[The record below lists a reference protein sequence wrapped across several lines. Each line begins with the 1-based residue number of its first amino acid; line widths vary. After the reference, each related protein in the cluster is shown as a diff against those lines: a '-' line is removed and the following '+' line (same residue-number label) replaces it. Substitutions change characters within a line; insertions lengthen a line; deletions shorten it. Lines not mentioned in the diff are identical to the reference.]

1 MPKVLTKPEIAA
13 RMVEWRN
20 LKVLHAKAMAKV
32 ARLQLTIADL
42 RSQLLQKDAHIA
54 ELEHALLDKEAQR
67 KALSTKLWKAKKDR
81 SAKQTEQAGANKPGA
96 QAGHEVHRRPVPVD
110 ADVTDRVVF
119 DLAKC
124 PACHHQVGDV
134 VDKVEKYQED
144 IDIAPR
150 QKIVRHYTITR
161 HWCPNCQEYVRPIDT
176 PAQNLRRF
184 GPNVMG
190 YILYARYRLRLPL
203 LKIQESL
210 RDLHDFEISEGEIVT
225 QLDDAK
231 DMFGEQYDLI
241 CELIRTAKVVY
252 ADESGWRMDGDN
264 WYIWAFVDKAS
275 GAIRYE
281 LAETRG
287 GAVAREALGGAADQ
301 VIVSDGYSTYNSTDS
316 PNQQCWI
323 HLIRV
328 AKEKAGLAKLLYGDL
343 CALYASLLL
352 VLSKPNAE
360 RTPEEKLAIRQQLAV
375 IQAKGYN
382 TNKRTGRPMRE
393 PVEPLASEV
402 QARIARHQDQLLV
415 CLDHDNVL
423 PENNTAERAIRPQV
437 ILRKIFGGN
446 RSPTGAK
453 THAVNTSVI
462 ATKLNQN
469 PGKSFFE
476 VMLPLISELHNTS
489 KLKQDAKAE

>member
-1 MPKVLTKPEIAA
+1 MPKLLTTAEINA

-20 LKVLHAKAMAKV
+20 LKVLHAKAVAKV
-32 ARLQLTIADL
+32 VRLQLAISDL
-42 RSQLLQKDAHIA
+42 KSQLLQKDARIT
-54 ELEHALLDKEAQR
+54 ELEHALTDKEAQR
-67 KALSTKLWKAKKDR
+67 KALSTKLWKTKKDR
-81 SAKQTEQAGANKPGA
+81 SAKQSEQTGANKSGA
-96 QAGHEVHRRPVPVD
+96 QANHEVHHRPIPAA
-110 ADVTDRVVF
+110 ADVTDRIVF
-119 DLAKC
+119 DLVKC
-124 PACHHQVGDV
+124 PACKHTVGDV

-144 IDIAPR
+144 IDLAPR
-150 QKIVRHYTITR
+150 NKIVRHYTITR
-161 HWCPNCQEYVRPIDT
+161 HWCPGCQEYVRPINT
-176 PAQNLRRF
+176 PAQHLRRF
-184 GPNVMG
+184 GPNVLG

-210 RDLHDFEISEGEIVT
+210 RDLHDFEISEGEIQN
-225 QLDDAK
+225 QLHDAK
-231 DMFGEQYDLI
+231 ELFGEQYDLI
-241 CELIRTAKVVY
+241 CELIRNAKVVY

-264 WYIWAFVDKAS
+264 WYIWAFVDKQS

-287 GAVAREALGGAADQ
+287 GNVAKEALGGKEDQ
-301 VIVSDGYSTYNSTDS
+301 IIVSDGYNTYNSTDS

-352 VLSKPNAE
+352 VLSKPNEE
-360 RTPEEKLAIRQQLAV
+360 RTPAEKLAIREQLTF
-375 IQAKGYN
+375 IQAKDYN
-382 TNKRTGRPMRE
+382 QTAKGKPMKE
-393 PVEPLASEV
+393 PVEPLAKEV

-437 ILRKIFGGN
+437 ILRKIFDGN

-462 ATKLNQN
+462 STKLNQN

-476 VMLPLISELHNTS
+476 VMLPLITELHSQS
-489 KLKQDAKAE
+489 KAKANS

>member
-1 MPKVLTKPEIAA
+1 MPKVLTKPEIAI

-20 LKVLHAKAMAKV
+20 LKTLHARAIAK
-32 ARLQLTIADL
+32 IAKLETLL
-42 RSQLLQKDAHIA
+42 RQKDEQLAVKDTRIA
-54 ELEHALLDKEAQR
+54 ELKQALLDKEAQR
-67 KALSTKLWKAKKDR
+67 KALSAKLWKAKKDR
-81 SAKQTEQAGANKPGA
+81 SAKQAEQTGANKPGA
-96 QAGHEVHRRPVPVD
+96 QAGHEARRRPIPAD
-110 ADVTDRVVF
+110 ADVTDRAVF

-124 PACHHQVGDV
+124 PACKHQVGDV

-161 HWCPNCQEYVRPIDT
+161 HWCPNCQEYVRPLDT

-210 RDLHDFEISEGEIVT
+210 RDLHDFEISEGEIVA

-252 ADESGWRMDGDN
+252 ADESGWRMDGDS
-264 WYIWAFVDKAS
+264 WYIWAFVDKES

-287 GAVAREALGGAADQ
+287 GSVAKEALGGTADQ
-301 VIVSDGYSTYNSTDS
+301 VIVSDGYGTYNSTDS
-316 PNQQCWI
+316 PNQQCWV

-360 RTPEEKLAIRQQLAV
+360 RTTEEKLAIRGQLAV
-375 IQAKGYN
+375 IQAKDYN
-382 TNKRTGRPMRE
+382 TNKRTGKPMRE
-393 PVEPLASEV
+393 PVEPLAKEV

-415 CLDHDNVL
+415 CLDYDDVL

-453 THAVNTSVI
+453 AHAINTSVI
-462 ATKLNQN
+462 TTKLNQN
-469 PGKSFFE
+469 PSKSFFE
-476 VMLPLISELHNTS
+476 VMLPLISELHGQP
-489 KLKQDAKAE
+489 KAKTKS